1 MIEFGF
7 VAYYSQFNTL
17 QYSDAESVAKID
29 SELKQAQSELDQLVK
44 EKHESQEQLDK
55 QNSKS
60 ILTIILIQTDLLR
73 TTTQRPKWC
82 STFGR

>member
-1 MIEFGF
+1 MARIIFIFAHVISYFCDGF
-7 VAYYSQFNTL
+7 VIHCSQFNTL

-60 ILTIILIQTDLLR
+60 TLIKL
-73 TTTQRPKWC
+73 
-82 STFGR
+82 

>member
-1 MIEFGF
+1 MEFGF
-7 VAYYSQFNTL
+7 VIHHSQFNTL

-60 ILTIILIQTDLLR
+60 TIIKL
-73 TTTQRPKWC
+73 
-82 STFGR
+82 

>member
-1 MIEFGF
+1 MWLELFLFLLTLSHIFVMEFGF
-7 VAYYSQFNTL
+7 VIHCSQFNTL

-60 ILTIILIQTDLLR
+60 TIIKL
-73 TTTQRPKWC
+73 
-82 STFGR
+82 